1 MALPALSTNAW
12 GSNAVRRL
20 AWLALVLGLAAW
32 SADFLYGVFLKYQGS
47 NAASM
52 GMFADRKGWLFTH
65 LAGGALTIALGPVQ
79 LLRQAVDA
87 VRPAHRWTGRVYLMG
102 LLVACTGAAGL
113 LATSPAPVEI
123 RVAFGATMLA
133 WVATAAVG
141 IAAIRRGQ
149 VTTHRAWM
157 MRNYWVTLAPVSFRL
172 LLPSAIA
179 LGLTPSPGLIATLLW
194 ASWVTP
200 LLLHEA
206 VVRLLRIGR
215 AGDTLS
221 APEPFA

>member
-1 MALPALSTNAW
+1 MNTRER
-12 GSNAVRRL
+12 NAVRRL
-20 AWLALVLGLAAW
+20 IWVALLLGLAAW
-32 SADFLYGVFLKYQGS
+32 SADFLYGVFLKYRVS
-47 NAASM
+47 NPDSM
-52 GMFADRKGWLFTH
+52 GLFADREGWLFTH

-79 LLRQAVDA
+79 LLRQALDA
-87 VRPAHRWTGRVYLMG
+87 VRPVHRWTGRVYLMG
-102 LLVACTGAAGL
+102 LLVACTGAVGL
-113 LATSPAPVEI
+113 LVTSPAPVEI
-123 RVAFGATMLA
+123 RAAFGATMLA

-149 VTTHRAWM
+149 VTVHRAWM
-157 MRNYWVTLAPVSFRL
+157 VRNYWVTLAPVSFRL
-172 LLPSAIA
+172 LLPSVIA

-215 AGDTLS
+215 TGPVA
-221 APEPFA
+221 A